1 MFPVRAAD
9 SIRRRGISHA
19 QWVAMPSSMTL
30 PLGSRPLIPAS
41 HCSERVVTRLV
52 FTAATDLD
60 NLLARL
66 PAVLAAKLLIFR
78 HLTLTVTVRTFMP
91 VLRHARPP

>member
-19 QWVAMPSSMTL
+19 QSGGEAFEHDL
-30 PLGSRPLIPAS
+30 PLGSRPLISAS
-41 HCSERVVTRLV
+41 HCSEHVVTRLV